1 MTCIPFYCYNNR
13 EDGCDVRGYYA
24 WSLLDNF
31 EWEHG
36 YSTRFGLYY
45 VDYDNNLE
53 RYPKDSVNWFK
64 QFLSRV
70 GIKNGQEKEEEQVW
84 DVSRER
90 SSQDKNNKTLDDPE
104 GFEAS
109 VSTIIYLMTNTS
121 RRREEERDRCTFD
134 IPYTRLGLLLGLD
147 TSFGP

>member
-1 MTCIPFYCYNNR
+1 M
-13 EDGCDVRGYYA
+13 RGYYA
-24 WSLLDNF
+24 WSLLDNL

-70 GIKNGQEKEEEQVW
+70 GIQSGEEREGEQVW
-84 DVSRER
+84 DVVARER
-90 SSQDKNNKTLDDPE
+90 SSQEKNNKTLDDPE
-104 GFEAS
+104 GFEVS
-109 VSTIIYLMTNTS
+109 VSTIMYLMTNNTS
-121 RRREEERDRCTFD
+121 RRKEEERDRCTFN
-134 IPYTRLGLLLGLD
+134 IPYTRLGMLLD
-147 TSFGP
+147 SEASFGP